1 MNSTL
6 LSIFVVVLMAAYV
19 QCQGETCGTSECKE
33 DEYCFKARF
42 FSFLDHCTKY
52 EKKGTFCSKDQK
64 DRYICDPKLVCKKT
78 SIFFYTCEDPDTTT
92 TTTNTPPTETTSEST
107 IEPETSPSE

>member
-1 MNSTL
+1 MIYFRWLHTCSAREKHAEPQNARKT
-6 LSIFVVVLMAAYV
+6 SIV
-19 QCQGETCGTSECKE
+19 SRP
-33 DEYCFKARF
+33 DS

-64 DRYICDPKLVCKKT
+64 DRYICDPKLKT

-92 TTTNTPPTETTSEST
+92 TTTNTPPTEST
-107 IEPETSPSE
+107 IEPETSPAE